1 MEIVQTGTDTW
12 PWCTSMFGARF
23 AVFVRGARVLLS
35 PCPATRNLSFWR
47 FHRYIIQFSLS
58 KYITVRTV
66 LVLVPIVLIVH
77 FNSTTLPSTQTTCV
91 PTCSLITPFHS
102 PFFVSLMS
110 YNNNNNKTI
119 DNISSDQHTV
129 QPTEQAHPKE
139 LEHLLK
145 VAPYTDVIQRYE
157 IYHGYPSPCHRHIV
171 MCDSLDALLL

>member
-1 MEIVQTGTDTW
+1 M
-12 PWCTSMFGARF
+12 CS
-23 AVFVRGARVLLS
+23 
-35 PCPATRNLSFWR
+35 
-47 FHRYIIQFSLS
+47 YIIQFSFS
-58 KYITVRTV
+58 KYITVYVLLYYCSTSTTV
-66 LVLVPIVLIVH
+66 IVLIVH
-77 FNSTTLPSTQTTCV
+77 FNSTTPPSTQTTCV
-91 PTCSLITPFHS
+91 PSLITPFHS

-110 YNNNNNKTI
+110 YNNNNNNDKTI